1 MKKEYVKP
9 SMIVTNYN
17 AMDEISLT
25 RNVSAAIAL
34 NNIGTGNISRK
45 SFTLHS

>member
-1 MKKEYVKP
+1 MKKEYMKP

-17 AMDEISLT
+17 AMDAISLT

-34 NNIGTGNISRK
+34 NNRGTGSISNN
-45 SFTLHS
+45 SFTLHK